1 MKALQQVKLSGDCTA
16 ANCSRQAQDEK
27 STATKYLAVFD
38 ENPFYGEM
46 YSIKSK
52 KDLYQIVYDRTYLI
66 GSLNDFKGQLRDED
80 CFREDELIDIY
91 REARWAKEV
100 HLVNS
105 LDELQ
110 ALSDHPR
117 YQRMFAEF
125 IAAQ

>member
-1 MKALQQVKLSGDCTA
+1 MK
-16 ANCSRQAQDEK
+16 AQDEK
-27 STATKYLAVFD
+27 SIATKYLAVFD